1 MADKKSFV
9 LYKDQKDVFNSLTD
23 EEAGQLIKA
32 LFNYEDN
39 NELPKFKGLF
49 LSVFLQFK
57 QTLDRDRDKWL
68 KRAEAG
74 SKGGKQK
81 VANRSKSK
89 QSVASVSV
97 NVSDNVS
104 NIPSLDDVIK
114 YSKEF
119 SGTKNQIAYVQAAK
133 EAHAYYENIR
143 NDLNLKRW
151 TDSNGKPIKNWK
163 LKLRSVWF
171 SKVKDIPETRKGGMV
186 F

>member
-9 LYKDQKDVFNSLTD
+9 LYKDQRDVFNSLTD
-23 EEAGQLIKA
+23 EEAGKLIKA
-32 LFNYEDN
+32 LFNYEDDCQ
-39 NELPKFKGLF
+39 LPNFSGLF

-57 QTLDRDRDKWL
+57 QTLDRDREKWL

-81 VANRSKSK
+81 VANKNKSK

-104 NIPSLDDVIK
+104 KIPSLDDVIK

-119 SGTKNQIAYVQAAK
+119 AGKRNQGPFVLAGK
-133 EAHAYYENIR
+133 EAFTYYENIR
-143 NDLNLKRW
+143 KDLNLSKW

-163 LKLRSVWF
+163 LKIRSVWF
-171 SKVKDIPETRKGGMV
+171 SKVNDKPEARKGGMV